1 LFTIQACLTQ
11 AFLFLESPLSHLFS
25 EFTLTSPRGPLT
37 LANRSVVAPMCQY
50 SAHEGQA
57 TDWHLMHWANLLN
70 SGAALFIIEATGV
83 TPEARITPQCL
94 GLWDDATASAMD
106 DKLNRARKLA
116 PHVPVCIQL
125 AHAGRKASSAAPWA
139 GGQLLTVAQGGWE
152 TEAPSAVPHLP
163 QERAPHE
170 LDAKGMAHIQA
181 AFVKAAER
189 ADAMGIDAV
198 ELHAAH
204 GYLMHQF
211 LSPIANH
218 RTDNYGG
225 NFDNRIRF
233 PMEVFQA
240 VRAVFKGALGV
251 RISAS
256 DWVENGWTPEETADF
271 SLRLKLAGADFV
283 HISSGGV
290 AAQQKIAIGPEYQV
304 PFAKLVKQKT
314 NMPTMA
320 VGLITEPQQAEDI
333 LARGDADLI
342 ALARAFLYKPRW
354 TWEAAAALKGHVQ
367 ASPQYWRCMPREAQ
381 GIFDSVQMGMR

>member
-1 LFTIQACLTQ
+1 M
-11 AFLFLESPLSHLFS
+11 SHLFS
-25 EFTLTSPRGPLT
+25 EFTLTSPRGPIT

-94 GLWDDATASAMD
+94 GLWDDATASALD

-116 PHVPVCIQL
+116 PPVPVCIQL

-139 GGQLLTVAQGGWE
+139 GGQLLSTAQGGWE

-170 LDAKGMAHIQA
+170 LDAKGLAHIQA

-189 ADAMGIDAV
+189 ADAMGIDAI

-240 VRAVFKGALGV
+240 VRAVFKGAVGV

>member
-1 LFTIQACLTQ
+1 MRACLLR
-11 AFLFLESPLSHLFS
+11 AFLFLEYPLSHLFS
-25 EFTLTSPRGPLT
+25 EFTLTSPRGPIT

-94 GLWDDATASAMD
+94 GLWDDATASALD

-170 LDAKGMAHIQA
+170 LDAKGMADIQA

-189 ADAMGIDAV
+189 ADAMGIDAI

-233 PMEVFQA
+233 PIEVFQA
-240 VRAVFKGALGV
+240 VRAVFKGAVGV

-314 NMPTMA
+314 NMPTIA

>member
-1 LFTIQACLTQ
+1 MQ
-11 AFLFLESPLSHLFS
+11 AFLFLEHPLSHLFS
-25 EFTLTSPRGPLT
+25 EFTLTSPRGPIT

-50 SAHEGQA
+50 SAREGQA
-57 TDWHLMHWANLLN
+57 SDWHLMHWANLLN

-94 GLWDDATASAMD
+94 GLWDDATASALD

-125 AHAGRKASSAAPWA
+125 AHAGRKASSAAPWE
-139 GGQLLTVAQGGWE
+139 GGQLLTTAQGGWE

-170 LDAKGMAHIQA
+170 LDTQGMANIQA
-181 AFVKAAER
+181 AFVKATER
-189 ADAMGIDAV
+189 ADAMGIEAV

-218 RTDNYGG
+218 RTDQYGG

-233 PMEVFQA
+233 PMEIFQA
-240 VRAVFKGALGV
+240 VRAVFKGAVGV

-314 NMPTMA
+314 NMPTIT

-342 ALARAFLYKPRW
+342 ALARVFLYKPRW

-381 GIFDSVQMGMR
+381 GIFDSVHMGMR